1 MGRLGQRSRKRYYS
15 VNNEVYDLSVEEA
28 NAAYDAWVEF
38 CSNPEFPEETKVEN
52 LRGYHTDTE
61 ELYFEAVDEEG
72 EKYRDDTLGGAREW
86 FLEGPGKIY
95 LVTRTLVETVEG

>member
-1 MGRLGQRSRKRYYS
+1 MDSIYG
-15 VNNEVYDLSVEEA
+15 LSVDDA

-38 CSNPEFPEETKVEN
+38 CSNPQFPEEAKVEN

-61 ELYFEAVDEEG
+61 ELYFEAVDDDG
-72 EKYRDDTLGGAREW
+72 ETHRDDTLEGAREW
-86 FLEGPGKIY
+86 LATGRGKVY